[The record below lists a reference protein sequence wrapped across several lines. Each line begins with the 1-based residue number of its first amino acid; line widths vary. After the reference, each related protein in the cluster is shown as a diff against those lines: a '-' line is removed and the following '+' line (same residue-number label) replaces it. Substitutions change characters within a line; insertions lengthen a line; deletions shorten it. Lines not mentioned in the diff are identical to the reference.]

1 MTFKQSYEK
10 EDNWWKRVLLME
22 LFHLSQIAHNRKWR
36 MEDTAKYFGQS
47 KALVSENLKLA
58 KLEDGLTFEYRKD
71 AMAFLRSQNAKT
83 T

>member
-1 MTFKQSYEK
+1 
-10 EDNWWKRVLLME
+10 
-22 LFHLSQIAHNRKWR
+22 

-58 KLEDGLTFEYRKD
+58 KLENGPTFEYRKD